1 MNANRKLSEL
11 FWELAFAT
19 EYLGDD
25 PYKARAYRHI
35 SEVLWDFP
43 EDIARI
49 YEEGGIEAL
58 KEIEGVGE
66 AIAKKIAEFLETG
79 KIKKH
84 QELVSQLPPG
94 ALELGEV
101 KGLGPKLV
109 RKLQEHLGLKG
120 IEDLRK
126 AIESGE
132 IYKVPGFGPKKVE
145 ALKKALESLEKG
157 EAC

>member
-1 MNANRKLSEL
+1 MNVNRKLAEL

-25 PYKARAYRHI
+25 PFKARAYRHI

-43 EDIARI
+43 EDISQV
-49 YEEGGIEAL
+49 YKEGGIEAL
-58 KEIEGVGE
+58 KGIEGVGE
-66 AIAKKIAEFLETG
+66 AIAKKIAEYLETG

-84 QELVSQLPPG
+84 EELVSQLPPG

-109 RKLQEHLGLKG
+109 RRLQETLGLRG
-120 IEDLRK
+120 IDDLKK
-126 AIESGE
+126 AIETGE
-132 IYKVPGFGPKKVE
+132 IYKVPGFGKKKVE
-145 ALKKALESLEKG
+145 AIKRALEALERG
-157 EAC
+157 EGC

>member
-1 MNANRKLSEL
+1 MNVNRKLSEI

-43 EDIARI
+43 EDISEI
-49 YEEGGIEAL
+49 YKRGGIEAL
-58 KEIEGVGE
+58 KEIEGVGD
-66 AIAKKIAEFLETG
+66 AIARKIAEFLETG
-79 KIKKH
+79 QVKKH
-84 QELVSQLPPG
+84 RELLAQLPPG

-101 KGLGPKLV
+101 KGLGPKTV
-109 RKLQEHLGLKG
+109 RKLQETLGLKG
-120 IEDLRK
+120 VEDLKK
-126 AIESGE
+126 ALESGE
-132 IYKVPGFGPKKVE
+132 IYKVPGFGKKKVE
-145 ALKKALESLEKG
+145 ALKKALESLERG